1 MSNEHPKCK
10 LQVTKDQL
18 INRAF
23 CLKIMEGF
31 LGIPP
36 STIHQGAKF
45 KQDQYINPKDIQR
58 LTKENNI
65 FYFIFLKIQYIFIV

>member
-1 MSNEHPKCK
+1 
-10 LQVTKDQL
+10 
-18 INRAF
+18 
-23 CLKIMEGF
+23 MEGF

-58 LTKENNI
+58 LTKENNEF
-65 FYFIFLKIQYIFIV
+65 FYILPFKKKIQYISIV